1 MSFTQTK
8 LIGTSDVYCQYR
20 FVGGQVFE
28 VSGHRVVLKEGP
40 SGLNDSLVAR
50 FWDSWVSNGIENLPL
65 ELTGL
70 ATLRV
75 GFRETDQR
83 INLMIT
89 FETEIGRFNAPK
101 ELDETWDHFVDPSQ
115 VLVPLRTNEIQVFF
129 EILHDLE
136 IRITEGVSI
145 AKVFRLIVEL
155 RNAGIDCDLP
165 DDFGLLTKLEPAE
178 ANTGALVGT
187 PYAYQSTGI
196 NWLTDY
202 FDNGLGALLCD
213 EMGLG
218 KTFQAIG
225 LISHAVDCNREMKI
239 LIVTPAS
246 LVANWTK
253 ELKQFL
259 PSVAFDVHVGPLRA
273 AKASDFQTQIVLTT
287 YETLIR
293 DRFLISELK
302 LILVVADEAQAL
314 KNFRSQRHIAVRNL
328 KCTSKVLITG
338 TPVENKLTDLSALV
352 NIVHP
357 GLLGSPEDFVEM
369 IEDTPAE
376 ARELGRLASPMILRR
391 RVAEVAK
398 DLPEL
403 VMVDTPLAPS
413 PDFSEV
419 YESLRLSSLGKPSG
433 AFLGLLTKLS
443 QACCSPQ
450 LIEPGFRDPFD
461 TKISRL
467 MEILSEIQ
475 EIGDD
480 KVLIFSTFT
489 DSIDMLIG
497 HVRRA
502 FGNESAAFID
512 GRVTPS
518 ERQDLVDSFNS
529 ASGFKAL
536 IINPK
541 AGGTGLN
548 ITGANHVIHFNRQ
561 WNPAVEAQANAR
573 SYRRKQEKTVF
584 VHRFYYLGTVEEV
597 MHERLR
603 SKLDLADAA
612 LEFSEQ
618 TFDLETQTKFLTIS
632 PLAERQLWK
641 K

>member
-1 MSFTQTK
+1 M
-8 LIGTSDVYCQYR
+8 
-20 FVGGQVFE
+20 FE
-28 VSGHRVVLKEGP
+28 VSGHRVVLKDGP
-40 SGLNDSLVAR
+40 REVSESLISR
-50 FWDSWVSNGIENLPL
+50 FWDSWVSHGIENLPL

-70 ATLRV
+70 ASIRV
-75 GFRETDQR
+75 GFREIENEISLIVSFD
-83 INLMIT
+83 
-89 FETEIGRFNAPK
+89 TEIGTFNAPD
-101 ELDETWDHFVDPSQ
+101 ELDSNWDHFVDPSN

-129 EILHDLE
+129 EILQDLG
-136 IRITEGVSI
+136 IQISAAVSI

-165 DDFGLLTKLEPAE
+165 DDFGMLTKLEPAV
-178 ANTGALVGT
+178 AKTGTLVGT
-187 PYAYQSTGI
+187 PYLYQSTGI

-225 LISHAVDCNREMKI
+225 LISHVLELNRDKKI
-239 LIVTPAS
+239 LIVAPAS

-259 PSVAFDVHVGPLRA
+259 PSVSFDVHVGPLRA
-273 AKASDFQTQIVLTT
+273 AKASDFANQLLLTT

-314 KNFRSQRHIAVRNL
+314 KNFRSQRHIAVKNL
-328 KCTSKVLITG
+328 NCTSKVLVTG
-338 TPVENKLTDLSALV
+338 TPVENKLADLSALV

-357 GLLGSPEDFVEM
+357 GLLGHPEDFVEM

-403 VMVDTPLAPS
+403 VMVDTPLSPS
-413 PDFSEV
+413 PDFSNI
-419 YESLRLSSLGKPSG
+419 YESLRLSCLGKPSG
-433 AFLGLLTKLS
+433 AFLGLITKLS

-450 LIEPGFRDPFD
+450 LLEPGFRDPFD

-467 MEILSEIQ
+467 MEILSEIH
-475 EIGDD
+475 EIGED

-489 DSIDMLIG
+489 DSIDMLMG
-497 HVRRA
+497 QVSRA
-502 FGNESAAFID
+502 FGNDSVAFID

-518 ERQDLVDSFNS
+518 DRQDLVDSFN
-529 ASGFKAL
+529 AAHGFKAL

-612 LEFSEQ
+612 MEFSEQ
-618 TFDLETQTKFLTIS
+618 TFDLEAQTKFLTIS
-632 PLAERQLWK
+632 PLAER
-641 K
+641 

>member
-1 MSFTQTK
+1 M
-8 LIGTSDVYCQYR
+8 
-20 FVGGQVFE
+20 FE
-28 VSGHRVVLKEGP
+28 VSGHRVVLKDSPQGANE
-40 SGLNDSLVAR
+40 SLVTR
-50 FWDSWVSNGIENLPL
+50 FWDTWVSHGIENLPL
-65 ELTGL
+65 ELAGL
-70 ATLRV
+70 ATMRV
-75 GFRETDQR
+75 GFLENGQEISLNVSFD
-83 INLMIT
+83 
-89 FETEIGRFNAPK
+89 TEIGTFKAPQ
-101 ELDETWDHFVDPSQ
+101 ELNENWDHFVDPTN
-115 VLVPLRTNEIQVFF
+115 VLVPLRLNEIRVFF
-129 EILHDLE
+129 EILTHLD
-136 IRITEGVSI
+136 IDKNSAVSI

-155 RNAGIDCDLP
+155 RNAGIDCNLP
-165 DDFGLLTKLEPAE
+165 EDFGLLTKLDPAE
-178 ANTGALVGT
+178 AKIGGLVGS
-187 PYAYQSTGI
+187 PYLYQRTGI

-202 FDNGLGALLCD
+202 YDNGLGALLCD

-225 LISHAVDCNREMKI
+225 LISHVLESNQREKV
-239 LIVTPAS
+239 LIVAPAS

-259 PSVAFDVHVGPLRA
+259 PSANFDVHVGPLRA
-273 AKASDFQTQIVLTT
+273 AQPTDFASRIILTT

-293 DRFLISELK
+293 DRFLLSELK
-302 LILVVADEAQAL
+302 LALVVADEAQAL
-314 KNFRSQRHIAVRNL
+314 KNFRSQRHIAVKNL
-328 KCTSKVLITG
+328 KCKSKVLITG
-338 TPVENKLTDLSALV
+338 TPVENKLADLSALV

-357 GLLGSPEDFVEM
+357 GLLGNPEDFADM

-403 VMVDTPLAPS
+403 VMVDTPISPS
-413 PDFSEV
+413 SDFSSI
-419 YESLRLSSLGKPSG
+419 YESLRLGCLGKPAG

-450 LIEPGFRDPFD
+450 LIEPGYRDPFD
-461 TKISRL
+461 TKVARV

-480 KVLIFSTFT
+480 KVLIFTT
-489 DSIDMLIG
+489 YKDSIEMLMG
-497 HVRRA
+497 LVTRA
-502 FGNESAAFID
+502 FGNDSVAYID
-512 GRVTPS
+512 GRVSPS
-518 ERQDLVDSFNS
+518 ERQEIVDSFN
-529 ASGFKAL
+529 AAKGFKAL

-603 SKLDLADAA
+603 NKLHLADAA
-612 LEFSEQ
+612 LEYSEQ

-632 PLAERQLWK
+632 PLAER
-641 K
+641 

>member
-1 MSFTQTK
+1 M
-8 LIGTSDVYCQYR
+8 
-20 FVGGQVFE
+20 FE
-28 VSGHRVVLKEGP
+28 VSGHRVVLKDSPQGANE
-40 SGLNDSLVAR
+40 SLVSR
-50 FWDSWVSNGIENLPL
+50 FWDTWVSHGIENLPL
-65 ELTGL
+65 ELAGL
-70 ATLRV
+70 ATMRV
-75 GFRETDQR
+75 GFLENGQEISLNVSFD
-83 INLMIT
+83 
-89 FETEIGRFNAPK
+89 TEIGTFKAPQ
-101 ELDETWDHFVDPSQ
+101 ELNGNWDHFVDPTN

-129 EILHDLE
+129 EILLDLD
-136 IRITEGVSI
+136 IDRNAAISI

-165 DDFGLLTKLEPAE
+165 EDFGQLTKLDPAE
-178 ANTGALVGT
+178 AKIGALVGT
-187 PYAYQSTGI
+187 PYLYQSTGI

-202 FDNGLGALLCD
+202 YDNGLGALLCD

-225 LISHAVDCNREMKI
+225 LTSHVLESNQSEKV
-239 LIVTPAS
+239 LIVAPAS

-259 PSVAFDVHVGPLRA
+259 PSANFDVHVGPLRA
-273 AKASDFQTQIVLTT
+273 AQPSDFASRIILTT

-302 LILVVADEAQAL
+302 LALVVADEAQAL
-314 KNFRSQRHIAVRNL
+314 KNYRSQRHIAVKNL
-328 KCTSKVLITG
+328 KCKSKVLVTG

-357 GLLGSPEDFVEM
+357 GLLGNPEDFADM

-403 VMVDTPLAPS
+403 VLVDTPISPS
-413 PDFSEV
+413 SDFSRV
-419 YESLRLSSLGKPSG
+419 YESLRVGCLGKPAG
-433 AFLGLLTKLS
+433 AFLGLITKLS

-450 LIEPGFRDPFD
+450 LIEPGYRDPFD
-461 TKISRL
+461 TKVARV

-480 KVLIFSTFT
+480 KVLIFTT
-489 DSIDMLIG
+489 YKDSIEMVMGL
-497 HVRRA
+497 VTRA
-502 FGNESAAFID
+502 FGNDSVAYID
-512 GRVTPS
+512 GRVSPS
-518 ERQDLVDSFNS
+518 ERQEIVDSFN
-529 ASGFKAL
+529 AAKGFKAL

-603 SKLDLADAA
+603 NKLDLAEAA
-612 LEFSEQ
+612 LEYSEQ

-632 PLAERQLWK
+632 PLAER
-641 K
+641 

>member
-1 MSFTQTK
+1 
-8 LIGTSDVYCQYR
+8 
-20 FVGGQVFE
+20 VFE
-28 VSGHRVVLKEGP
+28 VSGHRVILKDSP
-40 SGLNDSLVAR
+40 SGASESLIAR
-50 FWDSWVSNGIENLPL
+50 FWDSWVSHGIESLPL
-65 ELTGL
+65 ELAGL

-75 GFRETDQR
+75 GFRENDQE
-83 INLMIT
+83 ISLIIS
-89 FETEIGRFNAPK
+89 FDTEIGTFNAPE
-101 ELDETWDHFVDPSQ
+101 ELDAKWDHFVDPTN
-115 VLVPLRTNEIQVFF
+115 VLVPLRINEIQVFF
-129 EILHDLE
+129 EILHDFG
-136 IRITEGVSI
+136 IQKNEGVSI

-165 DDFGLLTKLEPAE
+165 DDFGMLTKLEPVA
-178 ANTGALVGT
+178 ARTGALVGT
-187 PYAYQSTGI
+187 PYLYQSTGI
-196 NWLTDY
+196 DWLTDY

-225 LISHAVDCNREMKI
+225 LISHAIESNQDEKI
-239 LIVTPAS
+239 LIVAPAS

-259 PSVAFDVHVGPLRA
+259 PSAAFDVHVGPLRA
-273 AKASDFQTQIVLTT
+273 AKASDFGSRIILTT

-293 DRFLISELK
+293 DRFLVSELK
-302 LILVVADEAQAL
+302 LMLVVADEAQAL
-314 KNFRSQRHIAVRNL
+314 KNFRSQRHVAVKNL
-328 KCTSKVLITG
+328 ECISKVLVTG
-338 TPVENKLTDLSALV
+338 TPVENKLADLSALV

-357 GLLGSPEDFVEM
+357 GLLGQPEDFVEM

-403 VMVDTPLAPS
+403 VMVDTPLSPS
-413 PDFSEV
+413 HDFTSV
-419 YESLRLSSLGKPSG
+419 YESLRLGCLGKPAG
-433 AFLGLLTKLS
+433 AFLGLITKLS

-461 TKISRL
+461 TKIARL
-467 MEILSEIQ
+467 MEVLSEIH
-475 EIGDD
+475 EIGKD
-480 KVLIFSTFT
+480 KILVFTTFK
-489 DSIDMLIG
+489 DSIDMLVG
-497 HVRRA
+497 HLSRA
-502 FGNESAAFID
+502 FGNDSVAFID

-518 ERQDLVDSFNS
+518 DRQQIVDSFNS
-529 ASGFKAL
+529 TKGFKAL

-584 VHRFYYLGTVEEV
+584 VHRFYYLGTVEEI

-618 TFDLETQTKFLTIS
+618 TFDLETQTKYLTIS
-632 PLAERQLWK
+632 PLAER
-641 K
+641 

>member
-1 MSFTQTK
+1 
-8 LIGTSDVYCQYR
+8 
-20 FVGGQVFE
+20 VFE
-28 VSGHRVVLKEGP
+28 VSGHRVILKDSP
-40 SGLNDSLVAR
+40 SGASESLIAR
-50 FWDSWVSNGIENLPL
+50 FWDSWVSHGIESLPL
-65 ELTGL
+65 ELAGL
-70 ATLRV
+70 ARLRV
-75 GFRETDQR
+75 GFRENDQE
-83 INLMIT
+83 ISLIIS
-89 FETEIGRFNAPK
+89 FDTEIGTFNAPE
-101 ELDETWDHFVDPSQ
+101 ELDAKWDHFVDPTN
-115 VLVPLRTNEIQVFF
+115 VLVPLRINEIQVFF
-129 EILHDLE
+129 EILHDFG
-136 IRITEGVSI
+136 IQKNEGVSI

-165 DDFGLLTKLEPAE
+165 DDFGMLTKLEPVA
-178 ANTGALVGT
+178 ARTGALVGT
-187 PYAYQSTGI
+187 PYLYQSTGI
-196 NWLTDY
+196 DWLTDY

-225 LISHAVDCNREMKI
+225 LISHAIESNQDEKI
-239 LIVTPAS
+239 LIVAPAS

-259 PSVAFDVHVGPLRA
+259 PSAAFDVHVGPLRA
-273 AKASDFQTQIVLTT
+273 AKASDFGSRIILTT

-293 DRFLISELK
+293 DRFLVSELK
-302 LILVVADEAQAL
+302 LMLVVADEAQAL
-314 KNFRSQRHIAVRNL
+314 KNFRSQRHVAVKNL
-328 KCTSKVLITG
+328 ECISKVLVTG
-338 TPVENKLTDLSALV
+338 TPVENKLADLSALV

-357 GLLGSPEDFVEM
+357 GLLGQPEDFVEM

-403 VMVDTPLAPS
+403 VMVDTPLSPS
-413 PDFSEV
+413 HDFTSV
-419 YESLRLSSLGKPSG
+419 YESLRLGCLGKPAG
-433 AFLGLLTKLS
+433 AFLGLITKLS

-461 TKISRL
+461 TKIARL
-467 MEILSEIQ
+467 MEVLSEIH
-475 EIGDD
+475 EIGKD
-480 KVLIFSTFT
+480 KILVFTTFK
-489 DSIDMLIG
+489 DSIDMLVG
-497 HVRRA
+497 HLSRA
-502 FGNESAAFID
+502 FGNDSVAFID

-518 ERQDLVDSFNS
+518 DRQQIVDSFNS
-529 ASGFKAL
+529 TKGFKAL

-584 VHRFYYLGTVEEV
+584 VHRFYYLGTVEEI

-603 SKLDLADAA
+603 SKLDLSDAA

-618 TFDLETQTKFLTIS
+618 TFDLETQTKYLTIS
-632 PLAERQLWK
+632 PLAER
-641 K
+641 